1 MAWLKDPE
9 GEGHPKIGLTYRL
22 LRKLNRSLMSTWFRE
37 LDIVD
42 NENMPH
48 EGGIMFVAWHPSG
61 LIDPVLLHASL
72 PGKLSILAKHTL
84 FNLPIL
90 GRLFSAAGALP
101 IYRTV
106 DSDDP
111 EETKKNNAI
120 MLENVGNEISKG
132 GRLLLFP
139 EGKTH
144 SESNVHRAKTGA
156 ARIMLMALRN
166 AELNGHAKPNLIPC
180 LLYTSPSPRD
190 MRRSRMPSSA

>member
-9 GEGHPKIGLTYRL
+9 GPGHPKLGITYRL
-22 LRKLNRSLMSTWFRE
+22 LRKFNRSLMSTWFRE

-84 FNLPIL
+84 FKMPIL

-101 IYRTV
+101 IYRAV
-106 DSDDP
+106 DTEDV
-111 EETKKNNAI
+111 EK
-120 MLENVGNEISKG
+120 
-132 GRLLLFP
+132 
-139 EGKTH
+139 
-144 SESNVHRAKTGA
+144 AK
-156 ARIMLMALRN
+156 
-166 AELNGHAKPNLIPC
+166 
-180 LLYTSPSPRD
+180 
-190 MRRSRMPSSA
+190 

>member
-90 GRLFSAAGALP
+90 GRLFLQHLSWLGEHL
-101 IYRTV
+101 ILSGFCLR
-106 DSDDP
+106 
-111 EETKKNNAI
+111 ETI
-120 MLENVGNEISKG
+120 TICPL
-132 GRLLLFP
+132 
-139 EGKTH
+139 
-144 SESNVHRAKTGA
+144 
-156 ARIMLMALRN
+156 
-166 AELNGHAKPNLIPC
+166 
-180 LLYTSPSPRD
+180 
-190 MRRSRMPSSA
+190 

>member
-84 FNLPIL
+84 FKLPIL

-101 IYRTV
+101 IYRAV

-111 EETKKNNAI
+111 EKTKKK
-120 MLENVGNEISKG
+120 ML
-132 GRLLLFP
+132 
-139 EGKTH
+139 
-144 SESNVHRAKTGA
+144 
-156 ARIMLMALRN
+156 
-166 AELNGHAKPNLIPC
+166 
-180 LLYTSPSPRD
+180 
-190 MRRSRMPSSA
+190 